1 MRQALPGS
9 PQQGRSGE
17 DGGREHGGDI
27 AEDHVVLWSV
37 DAHWEG
43 FMIMIISLFTGTNQK
58 TKKEGDFPLES
69 LYILP
74 ILSKPSNDILVIKQ
88 DSL

>member
-27 AEDHVVLWSV
+27 TEDHVVLWSV
-37 DAHWEG
+37 ELRLPGG
-43 FMIMIISLFTGTNQK
+43 FMIMKISLSTGTNQR
-58 TKKEGDFPLES
+58 TKKEGDFPLDS

-74 ILSKPSNDILVIKQ
+74 ILSKPSNDILVIKR
-88 DSL
+88 

>member
-1 MRQALPGS
+1 M
-9 PQQGRSGE
+9 
-17 DGGREHGGDI
+17 
-27 AEDHVVLWSV
+27 
-37 DAHWEG
+37 
-43 FMIMIISLFTGTNQK
+43 MMIISVFTGTNQK